1 MSKNVKLFQE
11 HSMNPLLK
19 DNKLLGNVHSIET
32 FGAFDGP
39 GIRYVLFLQGC
50 PFRCQ
55 YCHNRDTWGIH
66 DNKLMSV
73 EEILHDFEKY
83 SHFYRNGGLTVSGG
97 EALLQL
103 DFLIELFR
111 EAKHRN
117 IHTCLDTSAGCYN
130 DMQDD
135 KYKEL
140 LSYTDLVLLDIKHID
155 DLEHIKL
162 TKHSNYRVLC
172 FAKLL
177 SELNIKT
184 MIRHVLLPT
193 INDQEH
199 YLQKLRSFLDQLS
212 NIVKIEVLPYHKTG
226 IKKWEDLGYEYEL
239 YHIEEPTDLDVEKA
253 QYILTKDYHF
263 LK

>member
-1 MSKNVKLFQE
+1 
-11 HSMNPLLK
+11 MNPLLK
-19 DNKLLGNVHSIET
+19 EDTLLGNVHSIET

-55 YCHNRDTWGIH
+55 YCHNRDTWEVH
-66 DNKLMSV
+66 ENKRLSV
-73 EEILHDFEKY
+73 KEILHDFEKY
-83 SHFYRNGGLTVSGG
+83 SHFYKNGGLTVSGG

-103 DFLIELFR
+103 DFIIELFK

-130 DMQDD
+130 DKDD
-135 KYKEL
+135 EKYKTL

-162 TKHSNYRVLC
+162 TKHSNYRVLS
-172 FAKLL
+172 FARLL
-177 SELNIKT
+177 SDLNIKT
-184 MIRHVLLPT
+184 VIRYVLLPT
-193 INDQEH
+193 INDQKH
-199 YLQKLRSFLDQLS
+199 YLLRLRNFLDQLA

-239 YHIEEPTDLDVEKA
+239 YHIKEPTEIEVKFAEEV
-253 QYILTKDYHF
+253 LTNDYRF
-263 LK
+263 IR